1 MNLELIAQ
9 VPVPHP
15 NADEV
20 LVNVHAYGLWNVP
33 ADPFAHAV
41 PNIGQNDGVQSG
53 VVGVVAKM
61 GHKSHRHGFPL
72 PVLKVGDRVYA
83 NLLAG
88 WGADCPLPFSSDK
101 RSGHDGSLAEYV
113 VAKDH
118 NVVKLPDYVPFDQA
132 ALLVGGGASAYRAIQ
147 ELKAQ
152 PGHYVGI
159 IGGAGAV
166 GHLGIQ
172 IAKALGYIVV
182 ALDTQT
188 IKTDQSVHGNESDM
202 FNEIS
207 DRLAKSAQRLEF
219 CSQMGADLALEL
231 HDVTVRA
238 NLMEYTKGG
247 CHGIVN
253 FSSDPEA
260 VNVALKCLREHGV
273 LVQAAPTS
281 HSHEEHRRVRI
292 GNHHHNKSSATP
304 SRARSFSTAAN
315 TATAQGNKDSEEY
328 LVSYGNL
335 YGDSYGLM
343 YGYDYMAP
351 YYTDDY
357 LVIDYHL
364 LEGKPV
370 PSFPRAAAL
379 GMDGVHFEGIHEKEL
394 SRIVSSSPVRVMK
407 RSLHSAAAAGQGLPI
422 DEMVKNNITIRGCS
436 LMGSR
441 QDVES
446 VLHLHNSNLV
456 HAEGNVLKV
465 HHTHCNLEHD
475 AIKKNDRS
483 LTSAIHSAQDEAHV
497 GGTVI
502 EMAGAT
508 THQHDIVTGKDE
520 EAEMHLVHQSLH
532 PLTHNVYAASSFSLR
547 AAGIRARSTG
557 ESGAASGAS
566 GSAGSIGSSGSSSSS
581 SSSGS
586 RSPNKIG
593 AESTAKPTTLLVED
607 KEEQVLVQIPQ
618 AISSHV
624 TTELDVSEV
633 MELGHSFKRKN
644 NISCYSESDEL
655 EHTLINMGVASRV
668 E

>member
-1 MNLELIAQ
+1 
-9 VPVPHP
+9 
-15 NADEV
+15 
-20 LVNVHAYGLWNVP
+20 
-33 ADPFAHAV
+33 
-41 PNIGQNDGVQSG
+41 
-53 VVGVVAKM
+53 
-61 GHKSHRHGFPL
+61 
-72 PVLKVGDRVYA
+72 
-83 NLLAG
+83 
-88 WGADCPLPFSSDK
+88 
-101 RSGHDGSLAEYV
+101 
-113 VAKDH
+113 
-118 NVVKLPDYVPFDQA
+118 
-132 ALLVGGGASAYRAIQ
+132 
-147 ELKAQ
+147 
-152 PGHYVGI
+152 
-159 IGGAGAV
+159 
-166 GHLGIQ
+166 
-172 IAKALGYIVV
+172 
-182 ALDTQT
+182 
-188 IKTDQSVHGNESDM
+188 
-202 FNEIS
+202 
-207 DRLAKSAQRLEF
+207 
-219 CSQMGADLALEL
+219 
-231 HDVTVRA
+231 
-238 NLMEYTKGG
+238 
-247 CHGIVN
+247 
-253 FSSDPEA
+253 
-260 VNVALKCLREHGV
+260 
-273 LVQAAPTS
+273 
-281 HSHEEHRRVRI
+281 
-292 GNHHHNKSSATP
+292 
-304 SRARSFSTAAN
+304 
-315 TATAQGNKDSEEY
+315 
-328 LVSYGNL
+328 
-335 YGDSYGLM
+335 
-343 YGYDYMAP
+343 
-351 YYTDDY
+351 
-357 LVIDYHL
+357 
-364 LEGKPV
+364 
-370 PSFPRAAAL
+370 
-379 GMDGVHFEGIHEKEL
+379 
-394 SRIVSSSPVRVMK
+394 
-407 RSLHSAAAAGQGLPI
+407 
-422 DEMVKNNITIRGCS
+422 
-436 LMGSR
+436 MGSR

-483 LTSAIHSAQDEAHV
+483 LTSAIHSAQDEAHM